1 MKSKMLIVMVLVA
14 MLATPTMAVTVFS
27 DDFTDGNRDG
37 WWKVT
42 ASSNLILEVIDDS
55 AGIGSGNA
63 LSFTNNSSNTA
74 RAVVANF
81 GDVTLSANEF
91 IRMSFEG
98 RAGSADE
105 SADDFRFG
113 LFNNQG
119 TPLTSDESSSE
130 LTDVDDTGYFV
141 RGSTGTTLDVIEIM
155 EERGESTIMGG
166 SDLTNQGATPYTTTL
181 LPGDLTPRSFVFEVR
196 MNSAGDVLLL
206 DLWIDDVLIDIGAD
220 DAGGSTFT
228 TTFNEIGFASAANP
242 DFVVDNVVV
251 EMGTVVPEPATL
263 ALLGL
268 GGLLIR
274 RRK

>member
-1 MKSKMLIVMVLVA
+1 M
-14 MLATPTMAVTVFS
+14 
-27 DDFTDGNRDG
+27 
-37 WWKVT
+37 
-42 ASSNLILEVIDDS
+42 
-55 AGIGSGNA
+55 
-63 LSFTNNSSNTA
+63 
-74 RAVVANF
+74 
-81 GDVTLSANEF
+81 
-91 IRMSFEG
+91 
-98 RAGSADE
+98 
-105 SADDFRFG
+105 
-113 LFNNQG
+113 
-119 TPLTSDESSSE
+119 TSDESSSE

-251 EMGTVVPEPATL
+251 ETGTVVPEPATL